1 MQVYHDREW
10 GSPLHDDGT
19 LFEFLVLGGAQAG
32 LSWSTI
38 LRKRAGYRAAFDGF
52 VPARVAEYD
61 EAKVAALLADA
72 GIVRNG
78 AKIRAA
84 VQNARCVLD
93 VQREHGSLDAYLW
106 SFVGGA
112 PVRNAWTSAREVPAT
127 TPQSEAMSRA
137 LRTRGFAFVGG
148 TICYAFMQAV
158 GMVNDHTTDCFRW
171 AELCGEARP

>member
-1 MQVYHDREW
+1 MRAYHDREW
-10 GSPLHDDGT
+10 GTPLHDDRA
-19 LFEFLVLGGAQAG
+19 LFEFLVLEGAQAG

-52 VPARVAEYD
+52 DPARVARYD
-61 EAKVAALLADA
+61 DAKLAALLADA

-84 VQNARCVLD
+84 VQNARCVLEI
-93 VQREHGSLDAYLW
+93 QREHGSLDAYLW

-112 PVRNAWTSAREVPAT
+112 PVQNAWTSPREVPAT

-137 LRTRGFAFVGG
+137 LRKCGFAFVGD

-158 GMVNDHTTDCFRW
+158 GMVNDHTTNCYRW
-171 AELCGEARP
+171 AEVRTAM